1 MAAREPNTTL
11 AFPQTPFITFSADGN
26 WTFPTGAVWIKH
38 FELEMTNG
46 AEASRRRVE
55 TRFLVKNA
63 AGVHGLTYRWMTP
76 PTNAALV
83 SIPREENF
91 VIHDGGT
98 TRTQVWHY
106 PYAKRMPAVSFAVR
120 GSHPG
125 VPYRSAQSGDR
136 FWREHKQPAR
146 MGGGYFDS
154 ALPPVHALRRLQHPT
169 NNAVSIGYRARSYLM
184 ANCVQ
189 CLTSRAAPCRR
200 YGTPT

>member
-11 AFPQTPFITFSADGN
+11 AFPQTPFITSSADGN

-106 PYAKRMPAVSFAVR
+106 PSPSECLQCHSPSAGHILGFRTAQLNREIDFG
-120 GSHPG
+120 GSTSNQLEWVAGTSIPRCPRCTLCG
-125 VPYRSAQSGDR
+125 ACSTRPTTRSA
-136 FWREHKQPAR
+136 
-146 MGGGYFDS
+146 
-154 ALPPVHALRRLQHPT
+154 
-169 NNAVSIGYRARSYLM
+169 
-184 ANCVQ
+184 
-189 CLTSRAAPCRR
+189 
-200 YGTPT
+200 